1 MKIIHPQ
8 AAGTESTQSVSRHR
22 PASPGRSTWTKPV
35 FAPPNPGFSAPGLN
49 CVNSQHREAQSTDMV
64 CSAPGSHTDPQME
77 VVPAQLSEGGSG
89 DRGDTQDM
97 PHTQQQLQ
105 EGLNVDLLV

>member
-1 MKIIHPQ
+1 
-8 AAGTESTQSVSRHR
+8 
-22 PASPGRSTWTKPV
+22 
-35 FAPPNPGFSAPGLN
+35 
-49 CVNSQHREAQSTDMV
+49 
-64 CSAPGSHTDPQME
+64 ME